1 MAGPRVSL
9 WLDEELIILID
20 KFAADRDLGRNGAVR
35 FLLRQALNIPSSTHD
50 AVWREVRMEQAAML
64 RAATNKILG
73 EIPPGSAPKGRKPS
87 R

>member
-1 MAGPRVSL
+1 L

-20 KFAADRDLGRNGAVR
+20 QFAKDRDLGRNGAVR
-35 FLLRQALNIPSSTHD
+35 YLLRSALKIPTSTHD
-50 AVWREVRMEQAAML
+50 AVWREVRMEQAALM

-73 EIPPGSAPKGRKPS
+73 EIPATPKGRK